1 MAAEAVE
8 QLRIHKFEGHEWPV
22 VRLAFGGKYERD
34 LSFQPSAASLIVEKL
49 SRTRI
54 GEPFSLFVT
63 GEVDG
68 KAHNIKRDKESGMI
82 SERVLIVKL
91 AIDGIH
97 VDELV

>member
-1 MAAEAVE
+1 MAAQEVE
-8 QLRIHKFEGHEWPV
+8 QLKIHKFEGHEWPV
-22 VRLAFGGKYERD
+22 VRLAFGGRYESD
-34 LSFQPSAASLIVEKL
+34 LSWAATAQTAIVEKL

-68 KAHNIKRDKESGMI
+68 KAHNIKRDKESGLI
-82 SERVLIVKL
+82 SERILVVKL